1 MLVAGLMTMAA
12 SWTSLVP
19 YYVSVK
25 ALVVVATVV
34 QPYKVLAVARCRAQH
49 TRAGRNR
56 DVLVQVYHFTGIL
69 SSNQLDL
76 S

>member
-1 MLVAGLMTMAA
+1 MPHRMAHGVLFELYRNTA
-12 SWTSLVP
+12 AVLQ
-19 YYVSVK
+19 
-25 ALVVVATVV
+25 L
-34 QPYKVLAVARCRAQH
+34 YKVLAVARCRAQH